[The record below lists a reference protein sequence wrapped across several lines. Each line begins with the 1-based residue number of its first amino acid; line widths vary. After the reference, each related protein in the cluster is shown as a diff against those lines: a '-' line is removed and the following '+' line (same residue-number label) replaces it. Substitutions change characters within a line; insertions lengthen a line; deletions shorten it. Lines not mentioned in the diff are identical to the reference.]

1 LGGSDTIELMSA
13 ERPWWAPQHIDLEKP
28 NAARVYDYY
37 LGGACNFA
45 HDREFAEKFLELV
58 PDVDKSFRANRA
70 FLRRAVRF
78 CVDAG
83 IRQFLDIGSGI
94 PTVGNVHEIAQAMAP
109 ECRIVYVDNEP
120 IAVAH
125 SEAILEG
132 NDNVSILQADLSDVG
147 TILSSESVKRLI
159 DFEAPMALLMVA
171 VLHFVPESAEPRA
184 SVIQYLRTMAPGS
197 YFVVSHGTVAELD
210 DVPPGAE
217 EHYDNTPTPFISRT
231 RRQVMEFLEGTELV
245 EPGLVWVPEW
255 RPDLPEDVDARPDRI
270 GIMGAVGRKA

>member
-1 LGGSDTIELMSA
+1 MPA
-13 ERPWWAPQHIDLEKP
+13 ERPSWAPQHIDLEKP

-45 HDREFAEKFLELV
+45 QDRAFAEKFLEIV
-58 PDVDKSFRANRA
+58 PNVDKSFRANRA

-94 PTVGNVHEIAQAMAP
+94 PTVGNVHEIAQEMAP
-109 ECRIVYVDNEP
+109 ECRVVYVDNEP

-125 SEAILEG
+125 SEAILDG
-132 NDNVSILQADLSDVG
+132 NDNATILQADLSDPE
-147 TILSSESVKRLI
+147 TILSSQSVKRLI
-159 DFEAPMALLMVA
+159 DFDEPMALLMVA
-171 VLHFVPESAEPRA
+171 VLHFVPESADPRA
-184 SVIQYLRTMAPGS
+184 SVIRYLQPMAPGS

-210 DVPPGAE
+210 DVPPGSE
-217 EHYDNTPTPFISRT
+217 QHYDQTTTPFISRS

-255 RPDLPEDVDARPDRI
+255 RPDHPDDVDEHPERI
-270 GIMGAVGRKA
+270 GIMGAVGRKL